1 MKNDSEIS
9 GGLTTLCIEGGD
21 VRCYGVSDCEE
32 IVWVQFLNRFKT
44 NYFTQKFHSVFR
56 LTANLSIANLQ
67 VVTILTA

>member
-1 MKNDSEIS
+1 M
-9 GGLTTLCIEGGD
+9 GLVLGGD
-21 VRCYGVSDCEE
+21 LQECGHFTWRESNFEE
-32 IVWVQFLNRFKT
+32 LVGVQFLNRFKT